1 MNSWYFFREYPNHL
15 IEADMKKV
23 KQTPKN
29 RNTKR
34 GKSLKPVP
42 FVLTY
47 HLKVKLMSKVV
58 PKYLDVF
65 YMDKEVKR
73 VFTSK
78 PMISFRSARKQSSY
92 LVRVKLYPT
101 ERTEGSY
108 KRGAKRCEVCII
120 VNETTFTSTVTK
132 ETYIKNHRFDC
143 NERYS
148 VYFLTCSK
156 CKMQYVGQTSDQF
169 WSRWNNC
176 KSDSIMHCLG
186 ATCMQQHLFNDFC
199 TSDHCRS

>member
-15 IEADMKKV
+15 IEANMKKI
-23 KQTPKN
+23 KFTPKN

-34 GKSLKPVP
+34 GKPLKPVP

-73 VFTSK
+73 VLTCK

-108 KRGAKRCEVCII
+108 KHGAKRCEVCIN
-120 VNETTFTSTVTK
+120 VNKATFTSTVTK

-148 VYFLTCSK
+148 VYFLTCNK
-156 CKMQYVGQTSDQF
+156 CKMQREGRLLTSSGQDGTIA
-169 WSRWNNC
+169 
-176 KSDSIMHCLG
+176 KVTL
-186 ATCMQQHLFNDFC
+186 
-199 TSDHCRS
+199 